1 MGERQEDPPVRKRV
15 GPRRGGGFAAA
26 PVPAEDDA
34 RRRHVIS
41 AAESVFLNKGY
52 YLARMDDIATAATMS
67 KRTIYQMFASKEALF
82 EALLIDRMPPPR
94 QCELN
99 SSRPLEVAM
108 ADLLLDCALWILSPE
123 SVAITRLIMG
133 EYSHSPELGRLLKRL
148 GYKRFVATLEK
159 GLSLLEETGRYRF
172 DDLEVSAKM
181 LIGMV
186 VGDFHHKLLIGVCRS
201 VAKPAIKRRVLAA
214 LEIFLAGAKSK
225 ASTPG

>member
-1 MGERQEDPPVRKRV
+1 MGERQGDAPVRKRT
-15 GPRRGGGFAAA
+15 GPRRGGVLAG
-26 PVPAEDDA
+26 VPSPPDDDA

-41 AAESVFLNKGY
+41 AAEAVFLNKGY

-82 EALLIDRMPPPR
+82 EALLVDRMPPPR

-99 SSRPLEVAM
+99 SSRPLEVAI
-108 ADLLLDCALWILSPE
+108 AELLLDCSLWILSPE

-159 GLSLLEETGRYRF
+159 GLSLLAETGRYHF
-172 DDLEVSAKM
+172 DDLEVAAKM

-201 VAKPAIKRRVLAA
+201 VAKPAIKRRVHAA
-214 LEIFLAGAKSK
+214 LAIFLAGAKSN
-225 ASTPG
+225 AAPPD